1 MDMKQ
6 TLTNCVYG
14 KDILNASL
22 CLPLTFNV
30 ASFMKFSIISSP
42 NTIFKSLSSK
52 QIQCYEINIESV
64 LSFCLFCFSIECKAL
79 SWHASK
85 QESHVTVRT

>member
-14 KDILNASL
+14 KDIRNASL

-64 LSFCLFCFSIECKAL
+64 LSFYLFCFSIECKAL
-79 SWHASK
+79 S
-85 QESHVTVRT
+85 